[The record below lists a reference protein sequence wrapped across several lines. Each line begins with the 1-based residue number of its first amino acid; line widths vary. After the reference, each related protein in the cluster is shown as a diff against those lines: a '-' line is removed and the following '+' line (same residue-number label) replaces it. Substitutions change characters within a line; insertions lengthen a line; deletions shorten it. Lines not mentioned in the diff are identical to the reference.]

1 MPEVPDIND
10 IKLIKL
16 NKEKVTNEIIKPQ
29 DDLILKLYDENV
41 SLYKELSKQVNVFNE
56 ATY

>member
-41 SLYKELSKQVNVFNE
+41 SLYKELSKQLNVFNE